1 MREGQQR
8 KERERGGGGERK
20 DDGREKREGL
30 ILNSWF
36 LQKGHAAR
44 GKVGWRK

>member
-1 MREGQQR
+1 MERGTTE
-8 KERERGGGGERK
+8 ERERGGGEREK

-36 LQKGHAAR
+36 LWKGQ